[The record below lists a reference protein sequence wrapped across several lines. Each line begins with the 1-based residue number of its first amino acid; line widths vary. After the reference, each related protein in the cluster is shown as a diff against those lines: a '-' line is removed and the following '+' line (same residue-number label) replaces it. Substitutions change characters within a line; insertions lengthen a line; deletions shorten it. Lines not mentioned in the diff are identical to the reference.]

1 MELKPIHEIAQ
12 KLGIPA
18 NYLLPYGYDIAKV
31 NPTILSQSPTNGR
44 LILVTS
50 ITPTPLG
57 EGKTVT
63 TIGLSQGL
71 NKLGY
76 SAVACIRQP
85 SLGPVFGV
93 KGGAAG
99 GGKSQVLPMERLNL
113 HLTGDF
119 HAITAAHNLASAA
132 LDARLYHE
140 QQLGDDFKTKTGLEP
155 LNIDVNRI
163 VWNRV
168 IDHNDRA
175 LRNITI
181 GVGNGTNGI
190 ERQEHVEITA
200 ASELM
205 AILALSEGLQD
216 MRQRIGRIILAYS
229 KTGVPITA
237 EHLKVAGAMTVLMK
251 DAIQPTLMQTSEN
264 TPVLIHAGPFANIAH
279 GNSSVL
285 ADRIGMQQADYVVTE
300 AGFGSDMGMEKYFN
314 IKYRQSGI
322 KPSCVVVV
330 ATLRS
335 IKANSGKFDIKPGQ
349 NLPKEIME
357 RNLELLQIGCENLK
371 WHIENA
377 KSYGLPVVIAINRFP
392 TDTPEELNFVAHFS
406 KSCGAFACEISEAYS
421 KGGEGTRELAQHVIN
436 ACHQHIHDINLPY
449 PDNLSLADKIQH
461 QVQKAYGAKAAELT
475 PLAQQQ
481 LIEIENAGFGH
492 LPLCMA
498 KTQFSISD
506 DPKQKNVPHDF
517 VMHITA
523 IKVSA
528 GAGFIR
534 LYSGNIMTMPG
545 LGSQPSYPH
554 IDIDKYG
561 NIIGLT

>member
-1 MELKPIHEIAQ
+1 MALKPINEIAE
-12 KLGIPA
+12 KLGIDA
-18 NYLLPYGYDIAKV
+18 TYLLPYGHDVAKV
-31 NPTILSQSPTNGR
+31 DPTILSQTTTKGR

-99 GGKSQVLPMERLNL
+99 GGKAQVLPMERLNL

-119 HAITAAHNLASAA
+119 HAITAAHNLAAAA

-140 QQLGDDFKTKTGLEP
+140 QHLGADFKVKTGLEL

-168 IDHNDRA
+168 IDHNDRT

-190 ERQEHVEITA
+190 ERADHFEITA

-205 AILALSEGLQD
+205 AILALSESLQD
-216 MRQRIGRIILAYS
+216 MRQRIGRIILAYD
-229 KTGVPITA
+229 KTGAPITA
-237 EHLKVAGAMTVLMK
+237 EHLNVAGAMTALMK
-251 DAIQPTLMQTSEN
+251 DAIQPTLMQSSEN

-279 GNSSVL
+279 GNSSIL
-285 ADRIGMQQADYVVTE
+285 ADRIGLQQADYVVTE

-322 KPSCVVVV
+322 KPSCIVIV

-335 IKANSGKFDIKPGQ
+335 IKANSGKFIIKPGQ
-349 NLPKEIME
+349 ALPKEITDS
-357 RNLELLQIGCENLK
+357 NLELLQIGCKNLK
-371 WHIENA
+371 WHIDNA
-377 KSYGLPVVIAINRFP
+377 KSYGLPVIIAINRFP
-392 TDTPEELNFVAHFS
+392 TDSLEELNYIAQFAVD
-406 KSCGAFACEISEAYS
+406 CGAYGSEISEAFS
-421 KGGEGTRELAQHVIN
+421 QGGEGTFALAQQAIN
-436 ACHQHIHDINLPY
+436 ACSEAGDIINLPY
-449 PDNLSLADKIQH
+449 SDDLPLADKIQL
-461 QVQKAYGAKAAELT
+461 QVQKAYGAKAAELS

-481 LIEIENAGFGH
+481 LIEIEQAGFGH

-506 DPKQKNVPHDF
+506 DPKLKNVPHDF
-517 VMHITA
+517 VMHITE

-545 LGSQPSYPH
+545 LGATPSYPH
-554 IDIDKYG
+554 IDIDKHG
-561 NIIGLT
+561 NITGLS

>member
-1 MELKPIHEIAQ
+1 MALKPINEIAE
-12 KLGIPA
+12 KLGISA
-18 NYLLPYGYDIAKV
+18 TYLHPYGHDVAKV
-31 NPTILSQSPTNGR
+31 DPTILSQTTVKGR

-99 GGKSQVLPMERLNL
+99 GGKAQVLPMERLNL

-119 HAITAAHNLASAA
+119 HAITSAHNLAAAA

-140 QQLGDDFKTKTGLEP
+140 QHLGTDFKAKTGLEP

-163 VWNRV
+163 IWNRV
-168 IDHNDRA
+168 IDHNDRT

-190 ERQEHVEITA
+190 ERADHFEITA

-205 AILALSEGLQD
+205 AILALSESLQD
-216 MRQRIGRIILAYS
+216 MRQRIGRIILAYD
-229 KTGVPITA
+229 KTGAAITA
-237 EHLKVAGAMTVLMK
+237 EHLNVAGAMTALMK
-251 DAIQPTLMQTSEN
+251 DAIKPTLMQSSEN

-279 GNSSVL
+279 GNSSIL
-285 ADRIGMQQADYVVTE
+285 ADRIGLQQADYVVTE

-335 IKANSGKFDIKPGQ
+335 IKANSGKFNIKPGQ
-349 NLPKEIME
+349 ALPKELTE
-357 RNLELLQIGCENLK
+357 TNLELLQIGCENLK
-371 WHIENA
+371 WHIDNA
-377 KSYGLPVVIAINRFP
+377 KSYGLPVIIAINRFP
-392 TDTPEELNFVAHFS
+392 TDSLEELNFVAQFAVN
-406 KSCGAFACEISEAYS
+406 CGAFGCEISEAFS
-421 KGGEGTRELAQHVIN
+421 QGGQGTSVLAQQVIN
-436 ACHQHIHDINLPY
+436 ACNEPGDIINLPY
-449 PDNLSLADKIQH
+449 SDDLPLADKIQQ
-461 QVQKAYGAKAAELT
+461 QVQKAYGAKAAELS
-475 PLAQQQ
+475 PLAKQQ
-481 LIEIENAGFGH
+481 LIEIEQAGFGH

-506 DPKQKNVPHDF
+506 DPKLKNVPYDF

-545 LGSQPSYPH
+545 LGSNPSYPH
-554 IDIDKYG
+554 IDIDEHG
-561 NIIGLT
+561 NITGLS

>member
-1 MELKPIHEIAQ
+1 MALKPINEIAE
-12 KLGIPA
+12 KLGIDA
-18 NYLLPYGYDIAKV
+18 TYLLPYGHDVAKV
-31 NPTILSQSPTNGR
+31 DPTILSQTTAKGR

-71 NKLGY
+71 NKLGC

-99 GGKSQVLPMERLNL
+99 GGKAQVLPMERLNL

-119 HAITAAHNLASAA
+119 HAITAAHNLAAAA

-140 QQLGDDFKTKTGLEP
+140 QHLGNDFKAKTGLEP
-155 LNIDVNRI
+155 LNIDINRI
-163 VWNRV
+163 IWNRV
-168 IDHNDRA
+168 IDHNDRT

-181 GVGNGTNGI
+181 GVGNGTNGV
-190 ERQEHVEITA
+190 ERADHFEITA

-205 AILALSEGLQD
+205 AILALSESLQD
-216 MRQRIGRIILAYS
+216 MRQRIGRIILAYD
-229 KTGVPITA
+229 KTGAAITA
-237 EHLKVAGAMTVLMK
+237 EHLNVAGAMTALMK
-251 DAIQPTLMQTSEN
+251 DAIQPTLMQSSEN

-279 GNSSVL
+279 GNSSII
-285 ADRIGMQQADYVVTE
+285 ADRIGLQQADYVVTE

-335 IKANSGKFDIKPGQ
+335 IKANSGKFNIKPGQ
-349 NLPKEIME
+349 ALPKEITE
-357 RNLELLQIGCENLK
+357 TNLELLQIGCENLK
-371 WHIENA
+371 WHIANA
-377 KSYGLPVVIAINRFP
+377 KSYGLPVIIAINRFP
-392 TDTPEELNFVAHFS
+392 TDSLEELNFVAQFS
-406 KSCGAFACEISEAYS
+406 LNCGAFGCEISEAFS
-421 KGGEGTRELAQHVIN
+421 QGGEGTSVLAQQVIN
-436 ACHQHIHDINLPY
+436 ACNEAGDIINLPY
-449 PDNLSLADKIQH
+449 SDNLPLADKIQQ
-461 QVQKAYGAKAAELT
+461 QVRKAYGAKAAELS

-481 LIEIENAGFGH
+481 LEEIEHAGFGH

-506 DPKQKNVPHDF
+506 DPKLKNVPHDF

-545 LGSQPSYPH
+545 LGASPSYPH

-561 NIIGLT
+561 NITGLS